1 MKNLLLTLVVIVII
15 IFANQKVFSQP
26 TVQVYATGFVNP
38 IGIDI
43 DSNGNF
49 WVAEQGTG
57 SGNTAKVSMVTT
69 DGQVHTFMVDLPSSA
84 PSFEPIGAT
93 DVCFDIDGKL
103 MIVQGQNTNGDTLG
117 SRVLFVDTTGFS
129 QNFTTRNRSNI
140 QSIINLNTL
149 QSNGNPYKIITGF
162 ENDLFIVDA
171 YFNNVLRWH
180 RNNGSLTVFS
190 TFAPIGQV
198 EAVPTC
204 IARNNDTSYFVG
216 ILTGIPIPVGVAKI
230 YSVNLAGINSV
241 YQDGLTAI
249 VDVAIHPID
258 HTIYA
263 LQHAQFGPPWLDNK
277 GRLFRIHNGI
287 VDTLISDMPR
297 PAGMVFDSN
306 GNLFITSLSQDNILK
321 VTNLPVSVADE
332 KNFSLEGFTLEQNY
346 PNPFNPTTRIS
357 WQSPVNSQQTL
368 KVYDVLGNEVATLVD
383 EFREAGRYE
392 IEFDA
397 SKLASGM
404 YLYQLKADNYTETK
418 KMILIK

>member
-1 MKNLLLTLVVIVII
+1 
-15 IFANQKVFSQP
+15 
-26 TVQVYATGFVNP
+26 
-38 IGIDI
+38 
-43 DSNGNF
+43 
-49 WVAEQGTG
+49 
-57 SGNTAKVSMVTT
+57 
-69 DGQVHTFMVDLPSSA
+69 
-84 PSFEPIGAT
+84 
-93 DVCFDIDGKL
+93 
-103 MIVQGQNTNGDTLG
+103 
-117 SRVLFVDTTGFS
+117 
-129 QNFTTRNRSNI
+129 
-140 QSIINLNTL
+140 
-149 QSNGNPYKIITGF
+149 
-162 ENDLFIVDA
+162 
-171 YFNNVLRWH
+171 
-180 RNNGSLTVFS
+180 
-190 TFAPIGQV
+190 
-198 EAVPTC
+198 
-204 IARNNDTSYFVG
+204 
-216 ILTGIPIPVGVAKI
+216 
-230 YSVNLAGINSV
+230 
-241 YQDGLTAI
+241 
-249 VDVAIHPID
+249 
-258 HTIYA
+258 
-263 LQHAQFGPPWLDNK
+263 PWLDNK